1 MLRNPWSTPLNL
13 LTLTGAD
20 ITDVTTIVQQVYR
33 DADVERVADH
43 LAITTNVRSERD
55 LIVRRLRT
63 TGYVT
68 RSSDLYFATVLG
80 RDADH
85 PVVRSLSVED
95 LDERIAHLT
104 ALREQAT
111 ATANQQ

>member
-1 MLRNPWSTPLNL
+1 MLRNPWASPLNL

-33 DADVERVADH
+33 NAKVERVADH
-43 LAITTNVRSERD
+43 LAIETNTRGARD

-68 RSSDLYFATVLG
+68 RSSDLYFCTVLG

-85 PVVRSLSVED
+85 PVVRSLSAED

-111 ATANQQ
+111 TTHQQ